1 MNRLKEL
8 RKSRGL
14 TQTDVAKYIGI
25 SQNNYS
31 YWENGKVKIDT
42 GSMQKLADFFGVTV
56 DYILGNDTIPQYK
69 NIYPLTPY
77 IRLPIFG
84 EIHAGTPIN
93 TDQGETSEWDF
104 ADAEYGDG
112 KHFMLRVSGDS
123 MTPTIPEGSIAI
135 IRQQDYANK
144 GQVVAFALNGDE
156 ATLKRF
162 YPQPNGN
169 ILLRGDNPE
178 AESYVITPEQ
188 LKNGEAHIIGV
199 VRSYKVNM

>member
-93 TDQGETSEWDF
+93 TDQGETDEWDF
-104 ADAEYGDG
+104 ADVEYGDG

-123 MTPTIPEGSIAI
+123 MTPTIPDGSIAI
-135 IRQQDYANK
+135 IRQQDYADK
-144 GQVVAFALNGDE
+144 GQVVVFALNGDE
-156 ATLKRF
+156 ATLKRY
-162 YPQPNGN
+162 YPQSNGN

-178 AESYVITPEQ
+178 AESYVVTPEQ

>member
-14 TQTDVAKYIGI
+14 TQTDVAKHIGI

-93 TDQGETSEWDF
+93 TDQGETGEWDF
-104 ADAEYGDG
+104 ADVEYGDG

-123 MTPTIPEGSIAI
+123 MTPTIPDGSIAI
-135 IRQQDYANK
+135 IRQQDYADK
-144 GQVVAFALNGDE
+144 GQVVVFALNGDE
-156 ATLKRF
+156 ATLKRY
-162 YPQPNGN
+162 YPQSNGN

-178 AESYVITPEQ
+178 AESYVVTTEQ